1 MDLDEIGIGDALGT
15 DYFHLREQM
24 TAQQADYLART
35 REFVRTEVHPIII
48 EYWEKAEFPWPLIEK
63 LGPVGIIGDGIVGYG
78 CPDMD
83 PMSAGLIAME
93 MTRGDGSMGTFLVV
107 LAASR

>member
-48 EYWEKAEFPWPLIEK
+48 EYGGESRV
-63 LGPVGIIGDGIVGYG
+63 PV
-78 CPDMD
+78 
-83 PMSAGLIAME
+83 
-93 MTRGDGSMGTFLVV
+93 
-107 LAASR
+107 AADREARPGRDHR

>member
-24 TAQQADYLART
+24 TAQQVDYLART
-35 REFVRTEVHPIII
+35 REFVRTEVNPIII
-48 EYWEKAEFPWPLIEK
+48 EYWEQAEFPWPLIEK

-78 CPDMD
+78 CEWIRCRC
-83 PMSAGLIAME
+83 GLIAME
-93 MTRGDGSMGTFLVV
+93 MTRGDGAWAHSWWSMVG
-107 LAASR
+107 SR